1 MSSSTR
7 TKKPRGAAAP
17 SSGGNRLVLVLVG
30 IALIA
35 FVGVVAF
42 LSANE
47 TSDVPSLDEV
57 AGAVLVDG
65 TPITVPYPEEAG
77 APDPAVGLP
86 SPRIDALDYDDRS
99 FVIGE
104 PGRAQVLVF
113 LAHWCPVCDQ
123 ELPTLRDVVAAG
135 GVPDE
140 VDLVLVTT
148 GLDPGRP
155 NWPPKRWLE
164 DAGLGDVTTV
174 RDDVGDPIMRAYGLR
189 AYPAWAVIDAEG
201 TVVARRQGLL
211 PAVGVAQLLD
221 LAAR

>member
-1 MSSSTR
+1 MSSATR
-7 TKKPRGAAAP
+7 TKKGRSATAP
-17 SSGGNRLVLVLVG
+17 SSGSNRLVLALVG
-30 IALIA
+30 VAIVA

-47 TSDVPSLDEV
+47 TSDVPSLEDV
-57 AGAVLVDG
+57 AGPVQVEGQAIAVPL
-65 TPITVPYPEEAG
+65 PEEAG
-77 APDPAVGLP
+77 TPDPAVGLP
-86 SPRIDALDYDDRS
+86 SPRIEALDYDDRP

-123 ELPTLRDVVAAG
+123 ELPTLRSIVAAD

-140 VDLVLVTT
+140 VDLVFVTT

-155 NWPPKRWLE
+155 NWPPQRWLD
-164 DAGLGDVTTV
+164 DAGLGGVTTV
-174 RDDVGDPIMRAYGLR
+174 RDDVGDPLMRAYGLR
-189 AYPAWAVIDAEG
+189 AYPAWAVIDREG

>member
-1 MSSSTR
+1 MSTTTRSKRASSG
-7 TKKPRGAAAP
+7 PS
-17 SSGGNRLVLVLVG
+17 SSGGSNRLVLVLVG
-30 IALIA
+30 IAVVA

-42 LSANE
+42 LSAGE
-47 TSDVPSLDEV
+47 TSDIPTLSDV
-57 AGAVLVDG
+57 AGPVSVDG
-65 TPITVPYPEEAG
+65 AIIPVPYPDDEG
-77 APDPAVGLP
+77 TPDAAVGLP
-86 SPRIDALDYDDRS
+86 SPVITAIDYEDRP
-99 FVIGE
+99 VTIGE

-123 ELPTLRDVVAAG
+123 ELPTLRNVVDAG
-135 GVPDE
+135 GVPDG
-140 VDLVLVTT
+140 VDMILVTT

-155 NWPPKRWLE
+155 NWPPKRWL
-164 DAGLGDVTTV
+164 DNAGLGGVTTV
-174 RDDVGDPIMRAYGLR
+174 RDDVGDPMMRAYGLR

>member
-1 MSSSTR
+1 MSSST
-7 TKKPRGAAAP
+7 KKARSAAAP
-17 SSGGNRLVLVLVG
+17 SGSNRLVLALVG
-30 IALIA
+30 VAVVA

-47 TSDVPSLDEV
+47 TSDIPSLDEV
-57 AGAVLVDG
+57 AGPVSVDG
-65 TPITVPYPEEAG
+65 TQIGVPYPDEAG

-86 SPRIDALDYDDRS
+86 SPIIDAFDYDDQP
-99 FVIGE
+99 FTIGA

-140 VDLVLVTT
+140 VDMVLVTT

-164 DAGLGDVTTV
+164 DAGLGGVTTV

>member
-1 MSSSTR
+1 MSGT
-7 TKKPRGAAAP
+7 TKQRKSRPGTGSA
-17 SSGGNRLVLVLVG
+17 GGNRLVLVLVG
-30 IALIA
+30 VAVVA
-35 FVGVVAF
+35 FVGVVAV
-42 LSANE
+42 LSAGE
-47 TSDVPSLDEV
+47 TSDVPSLSDV
-57 AGAVLVDG
+57 AGPVTVDG
-65 TPITVPYPEEAG
+65 DVITVPLPEDAG
-77 APDPAVGLP
+77 VPDPAVGLP
-86 SPRIDALDYDDRS
+86 SPVITALDYADEP
-99 FVIGE
+99 FTIGE

-123 ELPTLRDVVAAG
+123 ELPTLRDIVTAD
-135 GVPDE
+135 GVPDG

-164 DAGLGDVTTV
+164 DAGLGTVTTV
-174 RDDVGDPIMRAYGLR
+174 RDDAGDPMMRAFGLR

-221 LAAR
+221 VAAR